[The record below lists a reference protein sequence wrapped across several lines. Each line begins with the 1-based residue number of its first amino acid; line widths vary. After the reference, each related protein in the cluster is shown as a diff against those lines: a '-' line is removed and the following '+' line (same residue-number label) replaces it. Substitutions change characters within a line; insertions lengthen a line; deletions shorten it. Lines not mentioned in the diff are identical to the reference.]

1 MTGSFYKI
9 AATGLAL
16 LVTSACIP
24 VARNHGYVASKKSPG
39 DIEKGVDTK
48 TTVLSKF
55 GNPSTTGVFD
65 KEKWYYMSELREQ
78 LGYLRPRTVTRTVT
92 AVAFNDHGVVDK
104 VDVYTIK
111 DGHLVNPVG
120 RKTPT
125 RGRELSILQQL
136 LGGVGR
142 LPPGTIG
149 DNQNLPGGAGG
160 PRRQ

>member
-1 MTGSFYKI
+1 MTASMPRLFI
-9 AATGLAL
+9 AGLAL
-16 LVTSACIP
+16 MIASACIP
-24 VARNHGYVASKKSPG
+24 VARNHGFVASKKSPG

-55 GNPSTTGVFD
+55 GNPSATGTFD
-65 KEKWYYMSELREQ
+65 REKWYYMTELREQ
-78 LGYLRPRTVTRTVT
+78 LGYLRPRTVERTVT
-92 AVAFNDHGVVDK
+92 AVAFNTQGVVDK
-104 VDVYTIK
+104 VDVYSIK
-111 DGHLVNPVG
+111 DGHLVNPVK

-125 RGRELSILQQL
+125 RGRELSIIQQL

-149 DNQNLPGGAGG
+149 GERDLPGGAGG